1 MKVRF
6 ARLLVFAAGVS
17 TIACVPQAVVPNVL
31 VLDAQGEELR
41 KETVIGASLPPG
53 CPTLTHTILP
63 GKSSFRASYTEPTHR
78 TDGTPLNDLAYTT
91 LYVSSANLPT
101 RAIRIWARDANGGK
115 SVIIEDIPT
124 LDLGTEIGLC
134 VTATNWAN
142 QESLPADR

>member
-6 ARLLVFAAGVS
+6 ARLLVFVAGVA
-17 TIACVPQAVVPNVL
+17 TIACVPEAVVPDVL
-31 VLDAQGEELR
+31 VINAQGEELR
-41 KETVIGASLPPG
+41 KEIMIGASLPPG
-53 CPTLTHTILP
+53 CPTLTDTFLP
-63 GKSSFRASYTEPTHR
+63 GKSSFRVSYTEPTHR

-91 LYVSSANLPT
+91 LYVSSANSPT
-101 RAIRIWARDANGGK
+101 RAIRIWARDARGGT
-115 SVIIEDIPT
+115 SVVIEDIPT